1 MTRILTIDLE
11 HPQEAVLND
20 AVRILREGG
29 VIAYPTE
36 TFYGLGVDAE
46 NEQAIEKIFRIKGR
60 EFRNPIA
67 LIIGDKQPLDGLITE
82 MSPAGHMLA
91 ERFWPGPLTMVMKAS
106 AKVSPRLTAGSG
118 KIGIRISSH
127 PLAQALATSFSG
139 AITATSANLSGG
151 PECLDAAQV
160 LAQLGNRIDAI
171 LDGGVTPG
179 GRGSTFLDVTSA
191 PPVLLREGAV
201 PEELIRSYLGGNFLI
216 SRH

>member
-1 MTRILTIDLE
+1 MTRVLTIDQE
-11 HPQEAVLND
+11 HPREAILFD

-29 VIAYPTE
+29 VLAFPTE

-46 NEQAIEKIFRIKGR
+46 NEQAIEKIFHIKGR

-67 LIIGDKQPLDGLITE
+67 LIIGDEKPLNGLIAE
-82 MSPAGHMLA
+82 FPPAGRRLA
-91 ERFWPGPLTMVMKAS
+91 DRFWPGPLTMVMKAS

-118 KIGIRISSH
+118 KIGIRVSSH
-127 PLAQALATSFSG
+127 PLAQALATSFGG

-160 LAQLGNRIDAI
+160 LEQLGDRIDAI
-171 LDGGVTPG
+171 LDGGATPG
-179 GRGSTFLDVTSA
+179 GRGSTFMDITAV

-201 PEELIRSYLGGNFLI
+201 PEALIRSYLE
-216 SRH
+216 